1 MLIKYFSTP
10 PPASC
15 TLSVATTSLRS
26 MLLSC
31 NNCEALMNR
40 PKNFR
45 VYFLLAALAIGGIV
59 LLLREHR
66 PSFLRPDL
74 HLSAYVTTADG
85 NVTVVDLVKLKAVA
99 RVPVG
104 PGLSGMREHPTRP
117 EVFGVSSTG
126 GYVWILD
133 PRFDP
138 LDGHFTGQVTARIA
152 VGPLPYALD
161 FSPDGKRIYTTA
173 SGNNTLLA
181 IDTKSRAIVARAPTG
196 REPVLAHVTPDGKSV
211 LVVNRRDGSLGVHD
225 ATSLALRGSVS
236 VVPQPEDVAVL
247 PDSSI

>member
-1 MLIKYFSTP
+1 MY
-10 PPASC
+10 
-15 TLSVATTSLRS
+15 
-26 MLLSC
+26 
-31 NNCEALMNR
+31 R

-85 NVTVVDLVKLKAVA
+85 SVTVVDLVKLKPVA
-99 RVPVG
+99 RIP
-104 PGLSGMREHPTRP
+104 
-117 EVFGVSSTG
+117 
-126 GYVWILD
+126 
-133 PRFDP
+133 
-138 LDGHFTGQVTARIA
+138 

-161 FSPDGKRIYTTA
+161 FSPDGSHIYTTA

-196 REPVLAHVTPDGKSV
+196 REPVLAHVTPDGTSV

-236 VVPQPEDVAVL
+236 VIAQPEDVVVL
-247 PDSSI
+247 PDSSMAFVLSRSERRISVVDLRRGVLVTNLELA